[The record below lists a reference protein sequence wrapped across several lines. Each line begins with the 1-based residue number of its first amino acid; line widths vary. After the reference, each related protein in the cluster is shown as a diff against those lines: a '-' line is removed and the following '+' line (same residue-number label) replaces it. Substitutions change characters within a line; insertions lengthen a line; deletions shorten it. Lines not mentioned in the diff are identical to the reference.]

1 MSEVHARRQVARQS
15 KTADNVLSRFAVQLK
30 KGESKLFRSF
40 NPFPSLPSLKPFR
53 LPRSRWLFAFCVIAP
68 ALVAS
73 TAFAASSTAA
83 SDKRS
88 RQLQRMLER
97 VKERLG
103 LDYDV
108 MLELVPKNRHL
119 ISVETVKGPERAFL
133 VRVEERML
141 ELLGDEELEAALAH
155 ELGHVW
161 VFTHHPFLQTEQLAN
176 EVAMRLVP
184 PGVLAQLY
192 DKVWNVGAEKGDLAA
207 FLGPEPGVASG
218 GGSGSGSG
226 SGSGKQQ

>member
-1 MSEVHARRQVARQS
+1 MPDGRSRGQS
-15 KTADNVLSRFAVQLK
+15 KTPDDVSSRFAVQLK
-30 KGESKLFRSF
+30 KGESKLFRSL
-40 NPFPSLPSLKPFR
+40 NPFPSLQTLKPFR
-53 LPRSRWLFAFCVIAP
+53 VPRSRWFFAFCVIAP

-103 LDYDV
+103 LNYDV

-119 ISVETVKGPERAFL
+119 ISVEAVKGPERAFL

-141 ELLGDEELEAALAH
+141 ELLGDDELEAALAH

-161 VFTHHPFLQTEQLAN
+161 VFTHHPYLQTEQLAN
-176 EVAMRLVP
+176 DVAMRV
-184 PGVLAQLY
+184 VSREALARVY
-192 DKVWNVGAEKGDLAA
+192 DKVWKAGAEKGDIAA
-207 FLGPEPGVASG
+207 FLGPEPTANAG
-218 GGSGSGSG
+218 G
-226 SGSGKQQ
+226 GSGKQQ

>member
-1 MSEVHARRQVARQS
+1 M
-15 KTADNVLSRFAVQLK
+15 
-30 KGESKLFRSF
+30 
-40 NPFPSLPSLKPFR
+40 
-53 LPRSRWLFAFCVIAP
+53 PRSRWFFAFCVIAP

-73 TAFAASSTAA
+73 TACAASSTAA
-83 SDKRS
+83 GDKRS

-103 LDYDV
+103 LDYPV
-108 MLELVPKNRHL
+108 TLELVPKNRHL
-119 ISVETVKGPERAFL
+119 ISVESVKGAERAFL
-133 VRVEERML
+133 VRIEERML

-176 EVAMRLVP
+176 DVAMRV
-184 PGVLAQLY
+184 VTRDALARVY
-192 DKVWNVGAEKGDLAA
+192 DKVWKAGAEKGDLAT
-207 FLGPEPGVASG
+207 FLGPEPRVASG
-218 GGSGSGSG
+218 GDTG